1 MAFAIIEKWPIK
13 KGLSKSQCMDCIKSG
28 HCREVAASK
37 GSNVFI
43 AVIFKSACEILCC
56 YF

>member
-1 MAFAIIEKWPIK
+1 
-13 KGLSKSQCMDCIKSG
+13 MDCIKSD

-43 AVIFKSACEILCC
+43 AVIFKSACEILYC